1 LSLKKHLFNK
11 GAFFMMIR
19 AGMKRSTNKYCFLQ
33 VSFLI
38 QLDLK
43 SLDPVRPSKVVKDT
57 KLMYLGKA

>member
-1 LSLKKHLFNK
+1 
-11 GAFFMMIR
+11 MMIR

-43 SLDPVRPSKVVKDT
+43 SLDPVRASKVVKDAQ
-57 KLMYLGKA
+57 LMYLGKA

>member
-19 AGMKRSTNKYCFLQ
+19 AGMKRSANKYCFLQ
-33 VSFLI
+33 ASFLI

-43 SLDPVRPSKVVKDT
+43 SLNLVRASKVVKDV
-57 KLMYLGKA
+57 KWMYLG